1 MPVAIGSPCCCVTSQ
16 GFLAPLRMQV
26 ADPMKSDSADYW
38 GFSNPTL
45 RLSGAVLL
53 TNTFGTR
60 LLQSSA
66 ASRLDGPLN
75 TARALVFKARLGQ
88 LHFEGRNKSSG
99 TPLSV
104 EQELKNLQKLSRR
117 PSNVLF

>member
-1 MPVAIGSPCCCVTSQ
+1 
-16 GFLAPLRMQV
+16 MQA
-26 ADPMKSDSADYW
+26 ADPMKSDSANYW
-38 GFSNPTL
+38 SFSNPTL

-75 TARALVFKARLGQ
+75 TALAMVFKARLGQ
-88 LHFEGRNKSSG
+88 LGEQLHFESG
-99 TPLSV
+99 TMPLSQGV
-104 EQELKNLQKLSRR
+104 KAKIGLAAHKSFGDTLVAGAAVKR
-117 PSNVLF
+117 

>member
-1 MPVAIGSPCCCVTSQ
+1 
-16 GFLAPLRMQV
+16 MQA
-26 ADPMKSDSADYW
+26 ADPMKSDSANYW
-38 GFSNPTL
+38 SFSYLAL

-75 TARALVFKARLGQ
+75 TALALVFKARLGQ
-88 LHFEGRNKSSG
+88 PHFESRNRSSG
-99 TPLSV
+99 TPKSV
-104 EQELKNLQKLSRR
+104 EQELMTKR
-117 PSNVLF
+117 